1 MSRKTDQLAPPSPPV
16 VFVTQQAAEKV
27 IGDLKALYTQAAHHA
42 ESQGTLG
49 VQKREEIRV
58 LQQEVNERMA
68 WISQK
73 QAELDMFEAD
83 SRAARDVA
91 RGYADMLAAAGVHVP
106 PPGGEQSWDPD
117 GNIARLGAAHDEL
130 NGVGGHS

>member
-1 MSRKTDQLAPPSPPV
+1 MSRKDQLTAPMPPV
-16 VFVTQQAAEKV
+16 VFATQQAAEKV
-27 IGDLKALYTQAAHHA
+27 VGDLKSLFNQAAHHA
-42 ESQGTLG
+42 ESQGTLA
-49 VQKREEIRV
+49 VQKSEEIRV

-73 QAELDMFEAD
+73 QTELDQFEAE

-130 NGVGGHS
+130 ERVGGHS